1 MAWSLAT
8 LICRNHPWWHAQ
20 DHHHYR
26 VSHSLPFVKTLSH
39 YHCMVTHGPHLV
51 NANNKSTC
59 ATTLAGHV
67 QQRVPHDNK
76 EIIPRVVQHMYNIGY
91 TCEKIVSFLTHR
103 QRLNNKLTAT
113 INILKY
119 QLSYEDS
126 HQHDKSW
133 LNMIHKCPL
142 SFPLPLKKRASE
154 QAFHHCR
161 SREDS
166 LSERGCGTKRQGMQ
180 KLHHAP

>member
-1 MAWSLAT
+1 M
-8 LICRNHPWWHAQ
+8 LIISQPVQQHW
-20 DHHHYR
+20 
-26 VSHSLPFVKTLSH
+26 L
-39 YHCMVTHGPHLV
+39 
-51 NANNKSTC
+51 
-59 ATTLAGHV
+59 GHV

-76 EIIPRVVQHMYNIGY
+76 EIIPRVVQQMYNIGY
-91 TCEKIVSFLTHR
+91 TCKKIVSFLTHR
-103 QRLNNKLTAT
+103 QRLDNKLTAT

-142 SFPLPLKKRASE
+142 NLPRPLKKRASE
-154 QAFHHCR
+154 PAFHQCR
-161 SREDS
+161 SWEDS